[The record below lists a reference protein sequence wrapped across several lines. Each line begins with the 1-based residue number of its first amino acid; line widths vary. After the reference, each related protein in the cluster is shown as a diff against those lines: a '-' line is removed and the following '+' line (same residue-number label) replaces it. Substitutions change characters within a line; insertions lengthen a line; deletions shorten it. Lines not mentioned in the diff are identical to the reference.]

1 MKNRKQLLRQIILAS
16 LLAAMTTV
24 LTYYIKIPTQNGYLH
39 IGDSII
45 YIAAC
50 LLPTPLA
57 MLCGALGGAFADLL
71 GGYTM
76 YALPSLI
83 IKALL
88 ALSFDSRQKRI
99 VSKRNVLASVTGAV
113 ITAAGYYL
121 AEAVIITLSSAAD
134 FSQFKNIIMSPVPWG
149 ASLYT
154 LPGNLVQA
162 AASAAVFL
170 ILGTALDKAKVKQRI
185 INH

>member
-1 MKNRKQLLRQIILAS
+1 MKNKKLLRQVILAS
-16 LLAAMTTV
+16 LLAAMTAV

-50 LLPTPLA
+50 LLPAPLA

-76 YALPSLI
+76 YTVPSLI

-88 ALSFDSRQKRI
+88 TLSFESKAKKI
-99 VSKRNVLASVTGAV
+99 ITKRNAFAPAIGAV

-121 AEAVIITLSSAAD
+121 AEVFIISLSSSTG
-134 FSQFKNIIMSPVPWG
+134 FTQFKGVLLSPVPWS

-162 AASAAVFL
+162 AAGAAVFF
-170 ILGTALDKAKVKQRI
+170 ILGTALDKAKLKQRI
-185 INH
+185 NH